1 MALRNQ
7 KKKYDIIV
15 AGGGFSGVCAA
26 ISAARLGRRVAL
38 LNNRSSIG
46 GNAGVEGYICVN
58 GATGTQEFNFFCPR
72 TGNC

>member
-46 GNAGVEGYICVN
+46 GNAGVEG
-58 GATGTQEFNFFCPR
+58 
-72 TGNC
+72 